1 MSVANAPGP
10 LTVSSVNPR
19 YFTVDSI
26 EAANRKLI
34 YLTGSHCHNNFH
46 TGLGPGRECPPEDPE
61 QFDFRDLSRLPHPAR
76 SQLHST
82 VALGTVPGLPFTG
95 RGPFLHEAAT
105 VAADGTRIRQ
115 GRQAEVQSVRLR

>member
-1 MSVANAPGP
+1 MSIANAPGP

-26 EAANRKLI
+26 EADNRKLI
-34 YLTGSHCHNNFH
+34 YLTGSHCNNNFH
-46 TGLGPGRECPPEDPE
+46 DGLGPGRECPPGRPRAVRL
-61 QFDFRDLSRLPHPAR
+61 RDLSRLPQPAR

-95 RGPFLHEAAT
+95 RGPFLYEAAT
-105 VAADGTRIRQ
+105 VAAHGTRIRQ
-115 GRQAEVQSVRLR
+115 GRQAEI